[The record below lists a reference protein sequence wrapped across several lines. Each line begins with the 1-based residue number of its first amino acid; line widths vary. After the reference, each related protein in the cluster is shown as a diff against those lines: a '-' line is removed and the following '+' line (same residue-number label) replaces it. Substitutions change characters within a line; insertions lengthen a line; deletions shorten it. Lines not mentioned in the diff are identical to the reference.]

1 MQKGFEIAA
10 KFQGERDTHPRGGRY
25 GERDN
30 KARQNDGGGK
40 ERAAEETWQ
49 KHYMCKDV
57 RTPLPSPG
65 GLEAVAATTSSHG
78 SYYSLDLF

>member
-1 MQKGFEIAA
+1 LRLLQNFKERETHT
-10 KFQGERDTHPRGGRY
+10 QGEEDMVREITMPGRMMGEEKKRG
-25 GERDN
+25 
-30 KARQNDGGGK
+30 
-40 ERAAEETWQ
+40 AEETWH